1 MLKKNVP
8 SLFGVCVL
16 FLLSTFS
23 HALDF
28 NPGKYE
34 ITSTV
39 EMPGMPAGAVPP
51 QTIVQCVTAQDPI
64 PETNADSQD
73 CKIKNMKQTGN
84 TVTWEME
91 CVLQG
96 QTMTSQGKITYAVDN
111 FKGSVIMKMGPE
123 AGNIIITT
131 VITGKRLGNC
141 RQ

>member
-1 MLKKNVP
+1 MFKKTVL
-8 SLFGVCVL
+8 SVFGVCVL
-16 FLLSTFS
+16 FICSTFS
-23 HALDF
+23 YALDF
-28 NPGKYE
+28 NPGTYE

-39 EMPGMPAGAVPP
+39 EMPGMPVGSVPA

-96 QTMTSQGKITYAVDN
+96 QTMTSQGKIIYAGDN
-111 FKGSVIMKMGPE
+111 FKGTVMMIMGLE
-123 AGNIIITT
+123 AGSMTITT
-131 VITGKRLGNC
+131 VIKGKRVGNC
-141 RQ
+141 Q